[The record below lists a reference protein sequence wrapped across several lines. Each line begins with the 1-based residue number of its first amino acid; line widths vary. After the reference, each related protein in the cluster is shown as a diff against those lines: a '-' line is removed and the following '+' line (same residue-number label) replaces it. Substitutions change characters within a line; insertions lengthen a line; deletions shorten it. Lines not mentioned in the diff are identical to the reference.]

1 MVKKLCQDMFKFNY
15 YTQFETKNE
24 EISINKTFI
33 FVILLFIEGY
43 LISILQIEVPYLWV
57 DIYKLLMYK
66 LFR

>member
-1 MVKKLCQDMFKFNY
+1 MIKKLCQDMFKFNY

-43 LISILQIEVPYLWV
+43 LISILQIEVPYL
-57 DIYKLLMYK
+57 
-66 LFR
+66 